1 MTKILI
7 INSSRQPSKTLKEL
21 FQSLEEK
28 KYHLHLLS
36 SNPDFLKD
44 FSRENTT
51 KQKVYLGPKI
61 NEKENIFIFLFLFP
75 FLCLW
80 RFFSLLFLKIKS
92 DLKTIICFSWNERII
107 FTPLAKLL
115 KLKIIW
121 IEKPGISYKN
131 NSKLAIKLL
140 KSLQKG
146 VKIIVFTKGTG
157 EKLESEIFPKA
168 EIKNISLGIKTDF
181 YEYQENIF
189 SNLAR
194 AIDLSA
200 QGKCFTVGA
209 IIDLDKIHQM
219 ENVFRS
225 LKICLNGFSNLR
237 LVVIGEGKEKKQL
250 SWLAR
255 QTGVEQYVY
264 LVGSQSYLGR
274 WWESF
279 DVYLVASLKP
289 KLTDFNTVLK
299 AMYARLPVI
308 TFEGEGVEDIVINE
322 QNGFLIPKND
332 YEVLAEKIIQLQQK
346 PELKKFLG
354 ENGHNLVKK
363 HFTFQ
368 EQLTRLENEL

>member
-157 EKLESEIFPKA
+157 EK
-168 EIKNISLGIKTDF
+168 
-181 YEYQENIF
+181 
-189 SNLAR
+189 
-194 AIDLSA
+194 
-200 QGKCFTVGA
+200 
-209 IIDLDKIHQM
+209 
-219 ENVFRS
+219 
-225 LKICLNGFSNLR
+225 
-237 LVVIGEGKEKKQL
+237 
-250 SWLAR
+250 
-255 QTGVEQYVY
+255 
-264 LVGSQSYLGR
+264 
-274 WWESF
+274 
-279 DVYLVASLKP
+279 
-289 KLTDFNTVLK
+289 
-299 AMYARLPVI
+299 
-308 TFEGEGVEDIVINE
+308 
-322 QNGFLIPKND
+322 
-332 YEVLAEKIIQLQQK
+332 
-346 PELKKFLG
+346 
-354 ENGHNLVKK
+354 
-363 HFTFQ
+363 
-368 EQLTRLENEL
+368 

>member
-1 MTKILI
+1 MKKVLI

-21 FQSLEEK
+21 FQSLDGK
-28 KYHLHLLS
+28 DYYLHLLS
-36 SNPDFLKD
+36 SNPDFLKS
-44 FSRENTT
+44 FSGENVSR
-51 KQKVYLGPKI
+51 QKVFLGPKI
-61 NEKENIFIFLFLFP
+61 NEKENVLIFLFLLP
-75 FLCLW
+75 FLCLR
-80 RFFSLLFLKIKS
+80 RFFPLLFLKLKS
-92 DLKTIICFSWNERII
+92 DLKTVICFSWNERII

-121 IEKPGISYKN
+121 IEKPGINYKN

-140 KSLQKG
+140 KSLQRA
-146 VKIIVFTKGTG
+146 VKIIVFTQSTK
-157 EKLESEIFPKA
+157 EKLEKEIFPRA

-194 AIDLSA
+194 AIDLSS
-200 QGKCFTVGA
+200 QSQCFTVGV

-274 WWESF
+274 WWDSF

-308 TFEGEGVEDIVINE
+308 TFEGEGVEDMVINE
-322 QNGFLIPKND
+322 ENGFLIPPND
-332 YEVLAEKIIQLQQK
+332 YEVLAEKIIRLQQN
-346 PELKKFLG
+346 PELKKYLG
-354 ENGHNLVKK
+354 ETGHNLVKK
-363 HFTFQ
+363 HFTFK
-368 EQLTRLENEL
+368 EQLNRLKEEI